1 MMKEFE
7 KLLLEENKR
16 KETEKALREIQLGLF
31 EQKKEEAFPLQDYTL
46 MTYENKKYKGLYD
59 LYCHNENKT
68 FCYVCPLTENDKED
82 ETKDIPPYAYD
93 VIYLES
99 LTDEQYE
106 QVKAAAVHEN
116 SKWID
121 IFFKTSVV
129 LYIVMLLVT
138 IILLISVS
146 ISQRAFV
153 SVMLVMG
160 PIISMQVL
168 YTVLLPILM
177 ILYRNYK
184 GN

>member
-82 ETKDIPPYAYD
+82 ETKDITPYAYD

-146 ISQRAFV
+146 ISQRDFV